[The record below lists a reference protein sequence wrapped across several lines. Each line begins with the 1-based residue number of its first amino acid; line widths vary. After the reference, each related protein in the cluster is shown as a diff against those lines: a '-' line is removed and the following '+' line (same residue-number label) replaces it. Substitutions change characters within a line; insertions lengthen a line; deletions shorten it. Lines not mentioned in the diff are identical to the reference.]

1 MVHPPLHVA
10 PAGSLGM
17 AIDRIS
23 RRDAAGAPQGGAGRT
38 RIAGDFAALL
48 TEEAAQPDAPA
59 AAAATP
65 PLADRS
71 AAGLADPGTGAVRDR
86 AARRRGETLLAALGG
101 VQVALLTDD
110 QARANAALTALVAAA
125 DGAGGADD
133 AALQGLLDEIQLR
146 ATVELARREQDPDV
160 ATV

>member
-1 MVHPPLHVA
+1 VLA
-10 PAGSLGM
+10 TSAGGGLNYLLDLVGSQ
-17 AIDRIS
+17 
-23 RRDAAGAPQGGAGRT
+23 QGQNR
-38 RIAGDFAALL
+38 
-48 TEEAAQPDAPA
+48 AQEF
-59 AAAATP
+59 
-65 PLADRS
+65 RQHRHCS
-71 AAGLADPGTGAVRDR
+71 